1 MEMQLILKEWGI
13 WSTGT
18 IRENRTRGCSLKTD
32 KEMKKAGRGSVDI
45 SVEKS
50 TGLEVIKWMDNRS
63 VMVSSTYLGVR
74 PIGTVIRW
82 DSKNKKDIEVRLLSC
97 SVTNFQCIR
106 RFLV

>member
-74 PIGTVIRW
+74 PIGTVQCRQKVMHPPMIFMILIVI
-82 DSKNKKDIEVRLLSC
+82 SLFLL
-97 SVTNFQCIR
+97 
-106 RFLV
+106 